1 MGRIVPL
8 GLAFSMESP
17 LPISIPMDRIAEFC
31 KRNRVRRL
39 SLFGSVLREDFTPTS
54 DIDVLVE
61 FEPGTR
67 IGFFGFQG
75 LEDELSALLGRRVD
89 LNTPNSLSRYFRD
102 QVLREART
110 LHVAA

>member
-1 MGRIVPL
+1 
-8 GLAFSMESP
+8 
-17 LPISIPMDRIAEFC
+17 MDRIAEFC

-61 FEPGTR
+61 FEPGNR

-75 LEDELSALLGRRVD
+75 LEDELSVLLGRRVD

-102 QVLREART
+102 QVLRDART